1 MLRPQPIGPVPDDT
15 ARVARAAFP
24 KGHPYL
30 RLADE
35 CGVLFA
41 DDAFTAL
48 FPTQGQPALA
58 PWRLALVT
66 ILQFAEALSD
76 LQAAHALRSRI
87 DWKYVTRL
95 ELTDPGFDGSVL
107 SEFRS
112 RLIEG
117 SAETLLLDTL
127 LTWCREHKLL
137 GARGRQRTDSTH
149 ILAAVRALNRIELVG
164 ETLRHALNDLAVVAP
179 DWLRTLSPPA
189 WAERYARRAEDDRL
203 PTGKEARETRALTIG
218 ADGALLLAAVYAPAA
233 PPWLRHVPAVE
244 TLRRVWVQNYYR
256 VGAAEESH
264 VQWRTDEQGIPPAS
278 LFVSSPY
285 DADAHLAKKN
295 TTQWVGYK
303 VHITETCD
311 DERPRVITNVETT
324 PGPAAD
330 GSVTPIIHAH
340 LKDKDLLPQLHSVD
354 TGFLDAALLV
364 ESQRDYAVDLCG
376 PTRGDYR
383 WQAHADKG
391 FAAQQFQIDWE
402 QERARCPQGHTSVS
416 WTPAIDK
423 RTNEVIKITVSMKDC
438 VPCPCRAQC
447 TRSAK
452 NYPRRTITIRRQEAY
467 VALQAARV
475 REHTEDFAQEYARRA
490 GIEGTLSRGIRTCEL
505 RRTRYIGLTRVHLG
519 HVLTAAALNF
529 LRLGEWIAD
538 VPRAKTRTSAF
549 TLLMADSIAA

>member
-48 FPTQGQPALA
+48 FPTHGQPALA

-107 SEFRS
+107 SEFRR
-112 RLIEG
+112 RLIDG

-137 GARGRQRTDSTH
+137 GARGGQRTDSTH

-179 DWLRTLSPPA
+179 DWLRALSPPA
-189 WAERYARRAEDDRL
+189 WVERYARRAEDDRL
-203 PTGKEARETRALTIG
+203 PTSADARAARTLTIG
-218 ADGALLLAAVYAPAA
+218 ADGALLLTAVYAPAA
-233 PPWLRHVPAVE
+233 PPWMRHVPAIE
-244 TLRRVWVQNYYR
+244 TLRRVWVQNYYQT
-256 VGAAEESH
+256 ADASH
-264 VQWRTDEQGIPPAS
+264 PQWRTDEQGIPPAS

-285 DADAHLAKKN
+285 DADAHFAKKN

-311 DERPRVITNVETT
+311 DALPRVITNVETT

-330 GSVTPIIHAH
+330 GSVTPLIHAH
-340 LKDKDLLPQLHSVD
+340 LKDKDLLPRLHIVD
-354 TGFLDAALLV
+354 SGFLDAALLA
-364 ESQRDYAVDLCG
+364 ESQRDYNVDLCG
-376 PTRGDYR
+376 PTRVAQA
-383 WQAHADKG
+383 WQTRAAEG
-391 FAAQQFQIDWE
+391 FAAQEFQIDWQRE
-402 QERARCPQGHTSVS
+402 HAQCPQGHTSIS
-416 WTPAIDK
+416 WTPALDN
-423 RTNEVIKITVSMKDC
+423 RTNEVIKIKFSIKDC

-447 TRSAK
+447 TRSATK
-452 NYPRRTITIRRQEAY
+452 YPRRTITVRRQEAY
-467 VALQAARV
+467 VALQAARA

-490 GIEGTLSRGIRTCEL
+490 GIEGTLSRGLRTCEL

>member
-1 MLRPQPIGPVPDDT
+1 MLRSQPIGPVPDDT

-48 FPTQGQPALA
+48 FPTQGQPALV

-95 ELTDPGFDGSVL
+95 ELTDSGFDGSVL

-117 SAETLLLDTL
+117 AAETLLLDTL

-164 ETLRHALNDLAVVAP
+164 ETLRHVLNDLAVVAP
-179 DWLRTLSPPA
+179 DWLRALSPPA
-189 WAERYARRAEDDRL
+189 WVERYARRAEDDRL
-203 PTGKEARETRALTIG
+203 PTGKEAREARALTIG
-218 ADGALLLAAVYAPAA
+218 ADGAVLLAAVYAPAA

-256 VGAAEESH
+256 MGAEEESR
-264 VQWRTDEQGIPPAS
+264 VRWRTDDQGIPPAS

-285 DADAHLAKKN
+285 DPDAHYAKKN

-311 DERPRVITNVETT
+311 DNLPRVITNVETT

-340 LKDKDLLPQLHSVD
+340 LKDKDLLPRLHIVD

-364 ESQRDYAVDLCG
+364 ESQRDYDVDLCG
-376 PTRGDYR
+376 PTRADNQ
-383 WQAHADKG
+383 WQARASEGFDADS
-391 FAAQQFQIDWE
+391 FSIDWE
-402 QERARCPQGHTSVS
+402 REQATCPEGHTSS
-416 WTPAIDK
+416 GWTPVVDIYGNK
-423 RTNEVIKITVSMKDC
+423 VIKVKFSAKKC
-438 VPCPCRAQC
+438 GPCPSRPRCI
-447 TRSAK
+447 RSSLK
-452 NYPRRTITIRRQEAY
+452 CQRRTLSLRTKEAYLALQEAR
-467 VALQAARV
+467 Q
-475 REHTEDFAQEYARRA
+475 RERTKDFTQEYARRA
-490 GIEGTLSRGIRTCEL
+490 GIEGTLSRGVRTCEL

-538 VPRAKTRTSAF
+538 VPRAKTRTSPF

>member
-35 CGVLFA
+35 CGALFA

-95 ELTDPGFDGSVL
+95 ELSDPGFDGSVL
-107 SEFRS
+107 SEFRG

-164 ETLRHALNDLAVVAP
+164 ETLRYALNDLAVVAP
-179 DWLRTLSPPA
+179 DWLRALSPPA
-189 WAERYARRAEDDRL
+189 WVERYARRAEDDRL
-203 PTGKEARETRALTIG
+203 PTSASARAARALTIG

-233 PPWLRHVPAVE
+233 PPWMRHVPAIE
-244 TLRRVWVQNYYR
+244 TLRRVWVQNYYQT
-256 VGAAEESH
+256 ADAPH
-264 VQWRTDEQGIPPAS
+264 PQWRTDEQGIPPAS

-285 DADAHLAKKN
+285 DADAHFAKKN

-311 DERPRVITNVETT
+311 DDLPRVITNVETT

-340 LKDKDLLPQLHSVD
+340 LKDKDLLPRLHIVD

-364 ESQRDYAVDLCG
+364 ESQRDYDVDLCG

-383 WQAHADKG
+383 WQAHADTG
-391 FAAQQFQIDWE
+391 FAAQQFQIEWE
-402 QERARCPQGHTSVS
+402 QKRARCPQGHTSVS

-423 RTNEVIKITVSMKDC
+423 RTNEVIKIKFSMKDC

-467 VALQAARV
+467 VALQAARA
-475 REHTEDFAQEYARRA
+475 REHTEDFVEEYARRA
-490 GIEGTLSRGIRTCEL
+490 GIEGTLSRGLRTCEL